1 MDEFGWRNIHDARAQ
16 FTLDLTKKVQAEL
29 NYHAF
34 WLADTHDYWYRSNGF
49 STLRTKT
56 PDGRDVRTVGASN
69 FAGHEL
75 DFVLRYN
82 PAKWLAIDAG
92 YSHFF
97 AGAYLS
103 DTGPDDDADF
113 GYLQATITF

>member
-1 MDEFGWRNIHDARAQ
+1 MDAFGWRNLHDARVQ
-16 FTLDLTKKVQAEL
+16 FTVDLTKKVQAEL

-56 PDGRDVRTVGASN
+56 PDGRDVRTVGADN

-82 PAKWLAIDAG
+82 AAKWFTIDAG

-97 AGAYLS
+97 AGTYLR
-103 DTGPDDDADF
+103 DTGANDDADF
-113 GYLQATITF
+113 GYVQAVIAF